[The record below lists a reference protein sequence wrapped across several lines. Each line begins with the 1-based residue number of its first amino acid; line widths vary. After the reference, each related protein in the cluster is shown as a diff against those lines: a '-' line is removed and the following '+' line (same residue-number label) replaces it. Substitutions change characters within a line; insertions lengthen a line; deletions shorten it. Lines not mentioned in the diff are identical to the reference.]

1 MLTLDCHDFPIIH
14 CSLLRTTHMDSRV
27 WVWKWLKQM
36 TGTGKEVLLASHLGA
51 LCSPVLD
58 YLHSLQG
65 ALGRAMHNSVIPAAH
80 FPVTI
85 PTKKCVSKP
94 S

>member
-1 MLTLDCHDFPIIH
+1 
-14 CSLLRTTHMDSRV
+14 MDSRV